1 MPIYPHHCE
10 SCGSETEV
18 YRTIK
23 DIDDAPLHCKK
34 PMTRTIGRTHVIA
47 DIQPYTTVAADKE
60 TKKRVRINSRSQHRE
75 FLRKNGYEELGNE
88 KFTPTPRDDK
98 PTEPDVPF
106 DVFN

>member
-1 MPIYPHHCE
+1 MPMYEHACRE
-10 SCGSETEV
+10 CGHQETV
-18 YRTIK
+18 YRAMK
-23 DIDDAPLHCKK
+23 DIDDAPRHCKK
-34 PMTRTIGRTHVIA
+34 PMERLISRSMVIT

-60 TKKRVRINSRSQHRE
+60 TKQRVRINSRSQHRE

-88 KFTPTPRDDK
+88 KFTPTPKNDK